1 MSHTLDQG
9 GSDVLGVLGRTSAP
23 AGTASTT
30 VPRAGTNAFV
40 KTRAAMIAADTMMI
54 SIAALAALVL
64 RSQTQWLASIG
75 VTEQLGDFPR
85 EVAPQLSLLWLLALW
100 AFGAQSPRR
109 TGVGSWEY
117 QRVLTAS
124 LGTAAFVGIGA
135 YMVQTELSRG
145 FFVIFFG
152 IGTTL
157 LLVGRLALRRAIQR
171 AHVRGHFRSRV
182 LVAGTDRHIDDV
194 ARVLRRESWLGYEVV
209 GGLSPTPP
217 PSGETLGGVEVVGDP
232 SAVSAVLERTDV
244 DAIVFADGALPCA
257 DDFRRTAWDLES
269 RNVQMIVVP
278 SLSDIS
284 RQRLD
289 VRPVAGLPFVHV
301 ERPQR
306 DLPMRVC
313 KRIFDVV
320 GSGLLL
326 LLLSPVT
333 LLVALAIVLDDR
345 GPVLFRQRRVGIA
358 GQHFA
363 CFKFRSMCQDA
374 DAVLQRLTE
383 SDEGSGVLFKMK
395 ADPRI
400 TRVGRVLRRY
410 SLDELPQL
418 LNVFAGHMSLVGPRP
433 PLPREVDAYEG
444 DIVQRLRV
452 RPGMTGLWQVS
463 GRSDLSWED
472 TVRLDLY
479 YADNWSITQD
489 AMILLRTVK
498 AVVGG
503 RGAY

>member
-1 MSHTLDQG
+1 M
-9 GSDVLGVLGRTSAP
+9 
-23 AGTASTT
+23 
-30 VPRAGTNAFV
+30 
-40 KTRAAMIAADTMMI
+40 
-54 SIAALAALVL
+54 
-64 RSQTQWLASIG
+64 
-75 VTEQLGDFPR
+75 
-85 EVAPQLSLLWLLALW
+85 APQLSLLWLLALW

-157 LLVGRLALRRAIQR
+157 LLVGRPALRRAIQR

-217 PSGETLGGVEVVGDP
+217 PSGRPRRRRGRRRPVRGLGGP
-232 SAVSAVLERTDV
+232 RAHRRRRHRLRRRRPAVRRR
-244 DAIVFADGALPCA
+244 LPA
-257 DDFRRTAWDLES
+257 HRVDLES

-358 GQHFA
+358 GQHFD

-383 SDEGSGVLFKMK
+383 SNEGSGVLFKMK

-433 PLPREVDAYEG
+433 PLPREVDAYEE
-444 DIVQRLRV
+444 
-452 RPGMTGLWQVS
+452 TSSS
-463 GRSDLSWED
+463 GC
-472 TVRLDLY
+472 
-479 YADNWSITQD
+479 AC
-489 AMILLRTVK
+489 A
-498 AVVGG
+498 
-503 RGAY
+503 RG